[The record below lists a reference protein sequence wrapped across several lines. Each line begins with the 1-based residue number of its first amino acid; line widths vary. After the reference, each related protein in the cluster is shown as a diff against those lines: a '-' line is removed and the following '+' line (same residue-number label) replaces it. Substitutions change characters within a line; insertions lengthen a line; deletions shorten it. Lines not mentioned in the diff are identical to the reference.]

1 MEKDRTITFLEERVS
16 FLHLERNAALKAFE
30 TALDLNAFTASL
42 TGLGSTK
49 DLLRE
54 TVSKLR
60 SLASFGALAFFLAGD
75 EDPALYPA
83 WTDPPE
89 ELNRLEEELA
99 PLIEDRTIAWALK
112 SKDPVV
118 VAASDGGS
126 RLFIHAVAS
135 PSKIIGLFLAFI
147 EKGDE
152 EGGPAPSYHDF
163 LSIVL
168 ATTGGLLDNL
178 LLRGRIDE
186 LNKNLQE
193 KITSLEKSKAE
204 LSAYRD
210 NLEKEVVNRTK
221 ELEKANRELR
231 KEIEERRRA
240 EEEVR
245 FRAYHDSLT
254 GLANRELFSL
264 RLSEAIKT
272 HDQVAVF
279 FMDLDGFK
287 RVNDTLGHDTGDLLL
302 QEVARRLSLE
312 VKEKNTV
319 ARMGGDEF
327 TIVIPSPSSR
337 AALETAAGKI
347 LKKIS
352 FPVSIAG
359 SEISVTASIGISLF
373 PGDGVTVQD
382 LMKHADIAMYAAKG
396 QGRNRYCFMDEL
408 PNLAIKE

>member
-1 MEKDRTITFLEERVS
+1 
-16 FLHLERNAALKAFE
+16 
-30 TALDLNAFTASL
+30 
-42 TGLGSTK
+42 
-49 DLLRE
+49 
-54 TVSKLR
+54 
-60 SLASFGALAFFLAGD
+60 
-75 EDPALYPA
+75 
-83 WTDPPE
+83 
-89 ELNRLEEELA
+89 
-99 PLIEDRTIAWALK
+99 
-112 SKDPVV
+112 
-118 VAASDGGS
+118 
-126 RLFIHAVAS
+126 
-135 PSKIIGLFLAFI
+135 
-147 EKGDE
+147 
-152 EGGPAPSYHDF
+152 
-163 LSIVL
+163 
-168 ATTGGLLDNL
+168 
-178 LLRGRIDE
+178 
-186 LNKNLQE
+186 
-193 KITSLEKSKAE
+193 
-204 LSAYRD
+204 

-231 KEIEERRRA
+231 REIEERRRA

-347 LKKIS
+347 LGKIS
-352 FPVSIAG
+352 LPVSIAG
-359 SEISVTASIGISLF
+359 SEISITASIGISLF